1 MQGDWW
7 LRGFPNKCKDRYD
20 AFSNSSRAWEIPKT
34 ESGTSPK
41 IVTLT
46 VQPLADNSAVNQH
59 CASRSRHL
67 SMAST
72 ESLLAQRRRK
82 LCFKNK
88 TLQNNTRPVS
98 MSGARESLEMQDL
111 TWTNFF
117 EKHFCTSS
125 SNSPYAGQDLNA
137 SGSYSSCQ
145 QPAEASSKTQSTE
158 SYRALERRLEREREK
173 RTHGEGSSSRLESK
187 VLPEEPSPQ
196 AMDSRRNGF
205 RLSTNPKS
213 PTTTRSTGAAA
224 EPSTASSGSFRT
236 ASNRDALSS
245 MGSLTV
251 ASTPSSAALRG
262 HSIGFGSRDVGV
274 RSPTQRSR
282 TRGGMVMPMTLND
295 KMKNTRYLFVDPVPS
310 ASPSFQ
316 QRLSELAALESD
328 TIRYERTKRIK
339 KRSKQENQ

>member
-1 MQGDWW
+1 M
-7 LRGFPNKCKDRYD
+7 
-20 AFSNSSRAWEIPKT
+20 
-34 ESGTSPK
+34 
-41 IVTLT
+41 TLKLPMIK
-46 VQPLADNSAVNQH
+46 QQWCLEAIDSQYK
-59 CASRSRHL
+59 
-67 SMAST
+67 
-72 ESLLAQRRRK
+72 ESLHRDRQ
-82 LCFKNK
+82 
-88 TLQNNTRPVS
+88 
-98 MSGARESLEMQDL
+98 
-111 TWTNFF
+111 
-117 EKHFCTSS
+117 KHKKSS

-187 VLPEEPSPQ
+187 GLSFRTLGLHVHVPPATSTHPSPRYLSPIRTSPLLQVLPEEPSPQ

>member
-1 MQGDWW
+1 MKSEKATPGMHF
-7 LRGFPNKCKDRYD
+7 RGFAVKIGEK
-20 AFSNSSRAWEIPKT
+20 EI
-34 ESGTSPK
+34 S
-41 IVTLT
+41 IQRNLT
-46 VQPLADNSAVNQH
+46 PL
-59 CASRSRHL
+59 L
-67 SMAST
+67 
-72 ESLLAQRRRK
+72 E
-82 LCFKNK
+82 
-88 TLQNNTRPVS
+88 
-98 MSGARESLEMQDL
+98 AREPRGGVTTKPRLRY
-111 TWTNFF
+111 TNHSHGAPATPMGYPKAAMFVDWAS
-117 EKHFCTSS
+117 KSS

-187 VLPEEPSPQ
+187 GLSFRTLGLHVHVPPATSTHPSPRYLSPIRTSPLLQVLPEEPSPQ